1 MTDSFDGKSGHDF
14 FTDSF
19 DDNSGP
25 DFFTNKTTLRAAV
38 TFWKMTSLLKL
49 QRVQNYLLD

>member
-1 MTDSFDGKSGHDF
+1 MTDSFDGKSYHDF

-19 DDNSGP
+19 DDNSGH
-25 DFFTNKTTLRAAV
+25 DFFTNKTTLGAAV